1 LHEMEEARRSGNKIL
16 VTAPVPL
23 VLLIAGLLLLIL
35 KYLSSNLPN
44 VDRVTVQHG
53 KFSTLLTVYL

>member
-1 LHEMEEARRSGNKIL
+1 MNTFQVRYYNRVLHEMEEARRSGNKIL

-35 KYLSSNLPN
+35 KYLSSNLPMSI
-44 VDRVTVQHG
+44 V
-53 KFSTLLTVYL
+53 